1 MTGNDICLYRMT
13 HIENIP
19 HILKYGIV
27 HNNSQNRNPQFVSIG
42 DKSLITF
49 RQTKQVS
56 VYNDGVITLGDYIP
70 FYFGVKMP
78 MLYVIQHGGNYVEQ
92 ARDPDSIIYIVVSLQ
107 KIIKLKYIFYFSDGH
122 ATDNIT
128 TIYQS
133 NKVSQIPNIID
144 WSAVTA
150 KQWSGN
156 IIDRDIK
163 RRKQAECLIKNDINP
178 NAIVGFVCYSQVSKN
193 RLIEMSIKPDKI
205 KIYPKAY
212 Y

>member
-1 MTGNDICLYRMT
+1 MIIDNIYLYRMT

-27 HNNSQNRNPQFVSIG
+27 HNSSINRNPRFVSIG
-42 DKSLITF
+42 DRSLINF
-49 RQTKQVS
+49 RYTKHVP

-70 FYFGVKMP
+70 FYFGVRMP

-92 ARDPDSIIYIVVSLQ
+92 ARDPDSIIYIVVSLR
-107 KIIKLKYIFYFSDGH
+107 KIIELNYIFYFSDGH
-122 ATDNIT
+122 ATDSIS

-133 NKVSQIPNIID
+133 NEVSQIPNKID
-144 WSAVTA
+144 WDAV
-150 KQWSGN
+150 KVKHWSGDT
-156 IIDRDIK
+156 IDRDIK
-163 RRKQAECLIKNDINP
+163 RRKQAECLIKNDISP
-178 NAIVGFVCYSQVSKN
+178 DAIFGFVCYSQASKD
-193 RLIEMSIKPDKI
+193 RLIEMGIVPDKI